1 MSKTQ
6 ENVENPPEGREC
18 AWCAHAVMDEDG
30 DLWCDLTC
38 GSVVVSWDALRD
50 PCEAW
55 EPC

>member
-6 ENVENPPEGREC
+6 ANVENPPEGREC
-18 AWCAHAVMDEDG
+18 AWCAHAVMDGDG